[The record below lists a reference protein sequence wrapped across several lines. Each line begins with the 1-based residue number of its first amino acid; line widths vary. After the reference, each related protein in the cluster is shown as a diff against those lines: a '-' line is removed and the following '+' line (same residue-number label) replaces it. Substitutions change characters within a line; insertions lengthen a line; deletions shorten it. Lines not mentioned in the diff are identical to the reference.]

1 VGDILGWLLDRG
13 EALASALWREAV
25 LAIRFVKK
33 SVSEILDWA
42 AAQTQAAFERMI
54 QLCEDVGAA
63 VTEVID
69 WAVARG
75 ADALDLLGSV
85 WEKVGNSI
93 TYALNYLEHD
103 FLPGVA
109 KFVKGALAAGYELAK
124 LVVWTV
130 GKAFEVA
137 LEVVRGALEAG
148 VTLAELVI
156 DTIQHPDQ
164 ALQNIVRAAR
174 QLGQTMNEVVDAFQQ
189 AGEDFAERFVQ
200 TMVAIGEHAKDM
212 LLAVLEVAVG
222 ALGTV
227 VIELM
232 NLLNGFRHLTPA
244 ERADAQLVFADTVD
258 LDNAFIATDTPT
270 NDIIFGIQDFFT
282 GNPESR
288 AFVTGNLINFDAD
301 EGPIK
306 RYQFIHEMTHV
317 WQNQNVGPV
326 YLGHAIFSQIAMG
339 DAAYNYGYNTGDAG
353 INVPNADYA
362 GNAETI
368 SEGFVTGEGG
378 QDELTAPDADFMD
391 FTPEQQGQIMMQYF
405 ARRVLLG
412 RTPANYAPWQTFVDF
427 VQSHPQVA

>member
-1 VGDILGWLLDRG
+1 
-13 EALASALWREAV
+13 
-25 LAIRFVKK
+25 
-33 SVSEILDWA
+33 
-42 AAQTQAAFERMI
+42 
-54 QLCEDVGAA
+54 
-63 VTEVID
+63 
-69 WAVARG
+69 
-75 ADALDLLGSV
+75 
-85 WEKVGNSI
+85 
-93 TYALNYLEHD
+93 
-103 FLPGVA
+103 
-109 KFVKGALAAGYELAK
+109 YELAK

-156 DTIQHPDQ
+156 DTLQHPDQ
-164 ALQNIVRAAR
+164 ALQNILRAAR
-174 QLGQTMNEVVDAFQQ
+174 QLGRTMNEVVDAFKQ
-189 AGEDFAERFVQ
+189 AGTDFAERFVR
-200 TMVAIGEHAKDM
+200 TMVAIGEHAHDM

-222 ALGTV
+222 ALDSV

-232 NLLNGFRHLTPA
+232 NLLNGFRHLTAA

-258 LDNAFIATDTPT
+258 LDNAYIATDTPT

-326 YLGHAIFSQIAMG
+326 YLGHAVFAQIAMG
-339 DAAYNYGYNTGDAG
+339 QNPAYNYGYNTGGAS
-353 INVPNADYA
+353 INLPNSDYA
-362 GNAETI
+362 GNSESLT
-368 SEGFVTGEGG
+368 EGFATGEGG
-378 QDELTAPDADFMD
+378 KEELDAKDADEFMD
-391 FTPEQQGQIMMQYF
+391 FTPEQQGQIMMHYF
-405 ARRVLLG
+405 VRRTLLG
-412 RTPANYAPWQTFVDF
+412 RTPENYAPWQKFVTY